1 MRTVF
6 KLLFFVILSVA
17 STMVF
22 AQARYDVSGTVTNE
36 KGEPLKSAT
45 VFIGGS
51 ERVMPTDDNGRFK
64 FTNMPQ
70 GTFQVSVQMIGYDPL
85 TRNIMVQTGPVN
97 VEMQLKT
104 REIRLSEVVIGRS
117 NFENNFRVFSENFL
131 GTSANATQSVIV
143 NPKVLH
149 FTTRRRLLLAEAD
162 DFLIIENKR
171 LGYRIHY
178 QLKDFLHNSAEGSTL
193 YHGEYSF
200 EELTGTDEQKKEWAK
215 HRLETYQGSLM
226 HFLRS
231 VFQKN
236 TLESGFIVRPLYGY
250 GTERVNPDVEDPYK
264 VIIRDRPVLLDS
276 LLTPIGTGFMSFKF
290 NQLYIVYDP
299 QKATTYT
306 GGKSDEKKMII
317 KANSS
322 SMLRLGSAEAIIDQK
337 GSSTDYNNF
346 FVRGNWAFKRVADQL
361 PVEYQPPFSPISNRD
376 ITTDKLM
383 ATLQLWTDSIPQ
395 EKMYLHLD
403 KPYYAIN
410 DTIWFKGYLTTSSR
424 HQLSA
429 LSGAAYVDLI
439 DEQNHP
445 VKTLK
450 LPVNSGTIAGN
461 FILGDEIKKGS
472 YHIRAYTQWM
482 RNAGPDYFFDHTF
495 TVGNPNDAKPTINT
509 KPVLQQTDVQFF
521 PEGGDLVYGLASKV
535 AFKAVGGDG
544 LGKVINGKVTD
555 NDNNEVAQTITLH
568 AGMGSFLLKPVPGKT
583 YTAHIGFAD
592 GSTKTMPLP
601 TALKEGYV
609 LSVFQPNK
617 DSVLVRIQASAAL
630 QQSTV
635 NLIVHSSGEIIF
647 ASPIKITDAV
657 TSLWLDKRGFPTGI
671 AQFTIFDSNSQ
682 PLNERIAFIKSND
695 QLKVT
700 IDSAKVIS
708 KSKEHVQFNL
718 KVADSEHRMAESTF
732 SVAVID
738 EDKVPVDESAE
749 STIFS
754 NILLS
759 SDLKGYIEKPNY
771 YFTADTDEINRALDN
786 LMLTQGYRRF
796 EWKTI
801 NATINTKQ
809 TFEAEGLGSAISGV
823 VTTLTH
829 KPLPNAKVKLFAVR
843 AALMKDTVTDENGR
857 FKFDKMFIG
866 DSLKFTLQARTPDNT
881 DKAIITLDTIA
892 QVNSQVTLRH
902 NKNTADADII
912 KIQLQ
917 KATEEGKPVDLSG
930 MHVLKQVDIKA
941 KKIAAPKIE
950 ILPQSIFTVPE
961 GSVDKIIT
969 IPNPENYTNLTMFLR
984 TAIQG
989 VDIQTDQV
997 GRKLLVDM
1005 RPANPPPGVAE
1016 TLTPFTSFNI
1026 APEDP
1031 FDQYLGKEL
1040 GIIVNGRKISARS
1053 EVDEVLEGSILAGDI
1068 AKIEVVRTNTALV
1081 NSLRGQNDRFVGF
1094 VLLFTKTGNWRKGY
1108 NPSITNVIP
1117 KGFNKVRKFYS
1128 PRYDNPES
1136 AKNTPDFRTT
1146 IYWNPYVGVDTTG
1159 KASFDFF
1166 NADGPANYRI
1176 VVEGINA
1183 AGELGR
1189 LVYTYKVE

>member
-1 MRTVF
+1 MRIIL
-6 KLLFFVILSVA
+6 KLVLCIVLSAA
-17 STMVF
+17 STGVF
-22 AQARYDVSGTVTNE
+22 AQARYDVSGTVINE

-51 ERVMPTDDNGRFK
+51 ERVMPTDENGHFK
-64 FTNMPQ
+64 FTNVAQ
-70 GTFQVSVQMIGYDPL
+70 GTFQVSVQMIGYEPL
-85 TRNIMVQTGPVN
+85 TRNIMIQSGPVN
-97 VEMQLKT
+97 VEMKLKT
-104 REIRLSEVVIGRS
+104 KEIRLSEVVIGRS
-117 NFENNFRVFSENFL
+117 NFDNNFREFTENFL
-131 GTSANATQSVIV
+131 GTSANAAQSVII

-178 QLKDFLHNSAEGSTL
+178 QLKDFVHSATEGSTL

-200 EELTGTDEQKKEWAK
+200 EELNGTDDQKKEWAK

-236 TLESGFIVRPLYGY
+236 TLENGFIVRPLYGY
-250 GTERVNPDVEDPYK
+250 GTERINPDIEDPYK
-264 VIIRDRPVLLDS
+264 VIIKDRPVMFDS
-276 LLTPIGTGFMSFKF
+276 LLTPMGTSFMSLKF
-290 NQLYIVYDP
+290 NQLYVVYDP
-299 QKATTYT
+299 QKAAGYT
-306 GGKSDEKKMII
+306 GSKSDEKKMII
-317 KANSS
+317 KANNS
-322 SMLRLGSAEAIIDQK
+322 SMLKLGSAEAIIDQK

-346 FVRGNWAFKRVADQL
+346 FVRGRWAVKRVADQL
-361 PVEYQPPFSPISNRD
+361 PVEYQPPYIPASKRD
-376 ITTDKLM
+376 TTTDKLM
-383 ATLQLWTDSIPQ
+383 VTLQQWTDSIPQ

-410 DTIWFKGYLTTSSR
+410 DTIWFKGYLTTGSR

-445 VKTLK
+445 VKNLK

-482 RNAGPDYFFDHTF
+482 RNADPDYFFDHTF
-495 TVGNPNDAKPTINT
+495 TVGNPTDTRVNANT

-521 PEGGDLVYGLASKV
+521 PEGGNLVYGLASKV
-535 AFKAVGGDG
+535 AFKAVGTDG
-544 LGKVINGKVTD
+544 LGAAISGKITD
-555 NDNNEVAQTITLH
+555 NDNNEVAQIATLH
-568 AGMGSFLLKPVPGKT
+568 AGMGSFLLKPLPGKT
-583 YTAHIGFAD
+583 YTSRINFAD
-592 GSTKTMPLP
+592 GTTKNIPLP
-601 TALKEGYV
+601 TALNEGYV

-617 DSVLVRIQASAAL
+617 DSILVRIHASATL

-635 NLIVHSSGEIIF
+635 NLMVHSSGEIIF

-657 TSLWLDKRGFPTGI
+657 TSLWLDKRGFPSGI

-695 QLKVT
+695 WLKVT
-700 IDSAKVIS
+700 LDSAKTIS

-718 KVADSEHRMAESTF
+718 KVADSENRMAESTL

-754 NILLS
+754 NLLLT

-801 NATINTKQ
+801 NTTVNTKP
-809 TFEAEGLGSAISGV
+809 TFVAEGLGSSISGL

-829 KPLPNAKVKLFAVR
+829 KHLQNAKVKLFAVR
-843 AALMKDTVTDENGR
+843 AALMKDTITDANGR

-881 DKAIITLDTIA
+881 DKVIITLDTLA
-892 QVNSQVTLRH
+892 QMNVQVTLRH

-912 KIQLQ
+912 KTHLK
-917 KATEEGKPVDLSG
+917 KAAEEGKPVDLSG

-941 KKIAAPKIE
+941 NKITAVKE
-950 ILPQSIFTVPE
+950 DLFPQSILRVRE
-961 GSVDKIIT
+961 ESADKVIT
-969 IPNPENYTNLTMFLR
+969 ISDPEQYNDLAMALQAR
-984 TAIQG
+984 LPGVSIQG
-989 VDIQTDQV
+989 DGMQGYQV
-997 GRKLLVDM
+997 MAFIDM
-1005 RPANPPPGVAE
+1005 RTKLPMKVV
-1016 TLTPFTSFNI
+1016 L
-1026 APEDP
+1026 
-1031 FDQYLGKEL
+1031 
-1040 GIIVNGRKISARS
+1040 NGRLLDSHG
-1053 EVDEVLEGSILAGDI
+1053 EVDEILQGALRPGDI
-1068 AKIEVVRTNTALV
+1068 DKILMVKTNRAAV
-1081 NSLRGQNDRFVGF
+1081 ASLGGDENDGFILITTKVGA
-1094 VLLFTKTGNWRKGY
+1094 WRKGY
-1108 NPSITNVIP
+1108 NPSIANIIP

-1128 PRYDNPES
+1128 PRYNNPEI

-1166 NADGPANYRI
+1166 NADGPTNYRI
-1176 VVEGINA
+1176 VIEGINA
-1183 AGELGR
+1183 AGEIGR
-1189 LVYTYKVE
+1189 QVYRYKVE

>member
-1 MRTVF
+1 MQTVF
-6 KLLFFVILSVA
+6 KLLFFIVLSAA
-17 STMVF
+17 STGVF
-22 AQARYDVSGTVTNE
+22 AQARYDVSGTVINE

-64 FTNMPQ
+64 FTNVAQ
-70 GTFQVSVQMIGYDPL
+70 GTFQVSVQMVGYDPL
-85 TRNIMVQTGPVN
+85 TKNIMIQSGPVN
-97 VEMQLKT
+97 VEMQLTTK
-104 REIRLSEVVIGRS
+104 EIRLSEVVIGRS
-117 NFENNFRVFSENFL
+117 NFDNNFREFTENFL
-131 GTSANATQSVIV
+131 GTSANATQSVII

-178 QLKDFLHNSAEGSTL
+178 QLKDFVHSATEGSTL

-200 EELTGTDEQKKEWAK
+200 EELNGTDDQKKEWAK

-250 GTERVNPDVEDPYK
+250 GTERINPDVEDPYK
-264 VIIRDRPVLLDS
+264 VIIKDRPVLFDS

-299 QKATTYT
+299 QKAAGYT
-306 GGKSDEKKMII
+306 GSKSDGKKQII
-317 KANSS
+317 KANNS
-322 SMLRLGSAEAIIDQK
+322 SMLKLGSAEAIIDQK

-346 FVRGNWAFKRVADQL
+346 FVRGRWAVKRVADQL
-361 PVEYQPPFSPISNRD
+361 PVEYQPPFSPVSNRD

-383 ATLQLWTDSIPQ
+383 ATLQQWTDSIPQ
-395 EKMYLHLD
+395 EKMYLHFD

-410 DTIWFKGYLTTSSR
+410 DTIWFKGYLTTGSR

-445 VKTLK
+445 VKNLK

-495 TVGNPNDAKPTINT
+495 TVGNPTDTKLNANA

-521 PEGGDLVYGLASKV
+521 PEGGNLVYGLASKV
-535 AFKAVGGDG
+535 AFKAVSTDG
-544 LGKVINGKVTD
+544 LGTAISGKVTD
-555 NDNNEVAQTITLH
+555 NDNNEIAKIATLH
-568 AGMGSFLLKPVPGKT
+568 AGMGSFSLKPVPGKT
-583 YTAHIGFAD
+583 YKANLTFAD
-592 GSTKTMPLP
+592 GTTKSMPLP
-601 TALKEGYV
+601 GALNEGYV

-617 DSVLVRIQASAAL
+617 DSILIRIHASATL

-657 TSLWLDKRGFPTGI
+657 TSLWLDKRGFPSGI

-695 QLKVT
+695 QLKVAL
-700 IDSAKVIS
+700 DSAKTIS
-708 KSKEHVQFNL
+708 KSKAHMQFNL
-718 KVADSEHRMAESTF
+718 KVADSENRMAESTL

-749 STIFS
+749 RTIFS
-754 NILLS
+754 DLLLT

-801 NATINTKQ
+801 NTTINTKS
-809 TFEAEGLGSAISGV
+809 TFEAEGLGSAISGM
-823 VTTLTH
+823 VTTLTY

-843 AALMKDTVTDENGR
+843 AAVMKDTITDANGR

-881 DKAIITLDTIA
+881 DKAIITLDTMA
-892 QVNSQVTLRH
+892 QVNTQVTLRH

-912 KIQLQ
+912 KAHLQ
-917 KATEEGKPVDLSG
+917 KAVEEGKPVDLSG

-941 KKIAAPKIE
+941 NKITVSKIN

-969 IPNPENYTNLTMFLR
+969 IPDPEHYNNLTMFLR
-984 TAIQG
+984 STIQG
-989 VDIQTDQV
+989 VNIQDDAL
-997 GRKLLVDM
+997 GHKLLVNM
-1005 RPANPPPGVAE
+1005 GPANPNPYTTDE
-1016 TLTPFTSFNI
+1016 
-1026 APEDP
+1026 EK
-1031 FDQYLGKEL
+1031 DQFFGKEI
-1040 GIIVNGRKISARS
+1040 GIIVDGRKIRTR
-1053 EVDEVLEGSILAGDI
+1053 DEADEILEGSILPGDI
-1068 AKIEVVRTNTALV
+1068 AKIEVVRTSPSLIS
-1081 NSLRGQNDRFVGF
+1081 SLRGMNDRFVGF
-1094 VLLFTKTGNWRKGY
+1094 VLLFTKTGAWRKGY

-1128 PRYDNPES
+1128 PRYNNPVDA
-1136 AKNTPDFRTT
+1136 AKIPDFRTT

-1176 VVEGINA
+1176 VIEGINA

-1189 LVYTYKVE
+1189 HVYRYKVE

>member
-1 MRTVF
+1 MRIVF
-6 KLLFFVILSVA
+6 KLLFVTILFFA
-17 STMVF
+17 PTGIF
-22 AQARYDVSGTVTNE
+22 AQAQYDVSGTVTNE
-36 KGEPLKSAT
+36 KGEPLKGAT

-64 FTNMPQ
+64 FTNVAQ
-70 GTFQVSVQMIGYDPL
+70 GTFQVSVQMVGYDPL
-85 TRNIMVQTGPVN
+85 TRNIMIQSGPVN

-104 REIRLSEVVIGRS
+104 KEIRLSEVVIGRS
-117 NFENNFRVFSENFL
+117 NFDNNFREFAENFL
-131 GTSANATQSVIV
+131 GTSANAAQSVII

-162 DFLIIENKR
+162 DFLIVENKR

-178 QLKDFLHNSAEGSTL
+178 QLKDFVHSATEGSTL

-200 EELTGTDEQKKEWAK
+200 EELNGTDDQKKEWAK

-250 GTERVNPDVEDPYK
+250 GTERINPDIEDPYK
-264 VIIRDRPVLLDS
+264 VIIKDRPVQFDS

-299 QKATTYT
+299 QKAAGYT
-306 GGKSDEKKMII
+306 GSIADEKKMII
-317 KANSS
+317 KANNS
-322 SMLRLGSAEAIIDQK
+322 SMLKLGSAEAIIDQK

-346 FVRGNWAFKRVADQL
+346 FVRGRWAVKRVADQL
-361 PVEYQPPFSPISNRD
+361 PVEYQPPYIPASKRD
-376 ITTDKLM
+376 TTTDKLM
-383 ATLQLWTDSIPQ
+383 ATLQQWTDSIPQ

-495 TVGNPNDAKPTINT
+495 TVGNPADTKVSANT

-521 PEGGDLVYGLASKV
+521 PEGGNLIYGLASKV
-535 AFKAVGGDG
+535 AFKAVSTDG
-544 LGKVINGKVTD
+544 LGTAINGKITD
-555 NDNNEVAQTITLH
+555 NDNNDVTQIATLH

-583 YTAHIGFAD
+583 YKANLIFAD
-592 GSTKTMPLP
+592 GTTKSMPLP
-601 TALKEGYV
+601 TALNEGYV
-609 LSVFQPNK
+609 LSIFQPNK
-617 DSVLVRIQASAAL
+617 DSVLVRIQASVTL

-635 NLIVHSSGEIIF
+635 NLIAHSSGEIIF

-657 TSLWLDKRGFPTGI
+657 TSLWLDKRGFPSGI
-671 AQFTIFDSNSQ
+671 AQFTLFDSNSQ

-695 QLKVT
+695 MLK
-700 IDSAKVIS
+700 IKLDSAKTIS
-708 KSKEHVQFNL
+708 KSKGHMQFNL
-718 KVADSEHRMAESTF
+718 KVADSENRLAESTL

-749 STIFS
+749 HTIFS
-754 NILLS
+754 DILLT

-796 EWKTI
+796 EWTTI
-801 NATINTKQ
+801 NTTINTKP
-809 TFEAEGLGSAISGV
+809 TFESEDLGSSISGL

-843 AALMKDTVTDENGR
+843 AALMKDTVTDANGR

-881 DKAIITLDTIA
+881 DKVIITLDTLV
-892 QVNSQVTLRH
+892 QMNGQVTLRP

-912 KIQLQ
+912 KIHLQ
-917 KATEEGKPVDLSG
+917 KAAEDGKPVELSG
-930 MHVLKQVDIKA
+930 LHVLKQVDIRA
-941 KKIAAPKIE
+941 KKITAATKEDLFPQDIFRVRDESADKVVRIQDPE
-950 ILPQSIFTVPE
+950 QYNDLSMALQALLP
-961 GSVDKIIT
+961 GIT
-969 IPNPENYTNLTMFLR
+969 IQGDGKDGYQTKAFIDMR
-984 TAIQG
+984 TKAEMTVILN
-989 VDIQTDQV
+989 
-997 GRKLLVDM
+997 GRKLKSHD
-1005 RPANPPPGVAE
+1005 
-1016 TLTPFTSFNI
+1016 
-1026 APEDP
+1026 
-1031 FDQYLGKEL
+1031 
-1040 GIIVNGRKISARS
+1040 
-1053 EVDEVLEGSILAGDI
+1053 EVDEILQGALQPGDI
-1068 AKIEVVRTNTALV
+1068 DKILIVKNRAIVA
-1081 NSLRGQNDRFVGF
+1081 SLGGGEDGAFILITTKVGA
-1094 VLLFTKTGNWRKGY
+1094 WRKGY

-1117 KGFNKVRKFYS
+1117 KGFNKMRKFYS
-1128 PRYDNPES
+1128 PRYNNTVDA
-1136 AKNTPDFRTT
+1136 AKIPDFRTT

-1176 VVEGINA
+1176 VIEGINA

-1189 LVYTYKVE
+1189 VVYRYKVE